1 MDADTIIGFG
11 VVILCCLLVVLV
23 SHWIE
28 RRWRRMH
35 PPDDWDGCR
44 EDKDEHV

>member
-1 MDADTIIGFG
+1 MDADTIITFA
-11 VVILCCLLVVLV
+11 VIILCCLV

-35 PPDDWDGCR
+35 PPDDWDGGCR
-44 EDKDEHV
+44 EDKDNDEHL